1 MTGPMERASRALLPV
16 LLAGALVAC
25 GAPASP
31 SPTRLASSRQ
41 TAAPTLDVGSVDP
54 CAVIDPG
61 QLASDAGLSVEGRTP
76 VDTPLGTGSGCRY
89 GLGANQSITVIVD
102 PDPIRPGDGEA
113 YLDSLPPDPDSEVHG
128 FGDVAWFG
136 HCDACPAGTTT
147 SLTVAASPLQ
157 FTIAMTL
164 NSPVAAQHVLADA
177 LGRQIVDRLGL

>member
-1 MTGPMERASRALLPV
+1 MTGPMARASRAVLPV
-16 LLAGALVAC
+16 LLAGTLVAC
-25 GAPASP
+25 SAAPSSSP
-31 SPTRLASSRQ
+31 IGTGSVRPS
-41 TAAPTLDVGSVDP
+41 AAPTLDVGTVDP
-54 CAVIDPG
+54 CSAIDPE
-61 QLASDAGLSVEGRTP
+61 QLASDTGLSVQSPTP

-89 GLGANQSITVIVD
+89 DLPANQSITVIVS
-102 PDPIRPGDGEA
+102 PDPIGPRDGEA

-164 NSPVAAQHVLADA
+164 ASPIASQHVLADQ